1 MLCFVVMIVGILVG
15 SLAIVY
21 GSIRYWHDIVSY
33 VRGDPSRS
41 LHDLIPA
48 FAWNIGGVGI
58 VLVALSIGAVGMPW
72 LWRIGLPLVGII
84 VATLAGVYG
93 LLMDRYVFPGPL
105 HRWLVGR
112 QGKDRQEPQE
122 GARETDSGGE
132 RE

>member
-21 GSIRYWHDIVSY
+21 GNIRYWHDIVSY

-41 LHDLIPA
+41 LRDLISA

-58 VLVALSIGAVGMPW
+58 VLVALSIGAVGMSW

-93 LLMDRYVFPGPL
+93 LVMDRYVFPGPL
-105 HRWLVGR
+105 YRRLVGR

-122 GARETDSGGE
+122 GARETDPGGG